1 MVHQRLPVLPMRLH
15 QPCRWLL
22 ITAEEP
28 SHQQLPLQV
37 LILPVPV
44 RKLIPTPI
52 LIAAWSLI
60 PGYILIPSVHPP
72 WQCLLMVHQLLP
84 VLPMRLHQPCRW
96 LLITAEEP
104 SHQQV
109 PLQVLI
115 LPVPCLLYTSP
126 SP

>member
-1 MVHQRLPVLPMRLH
+1 MVHPLLPVLPMPLH

-28 SHQQLPLQV
+28 SHQQVPLQV

-60 PGYILIPSVHPP
+60 PGYIPVSYTHLRAHETVLDLV
-72 WQCLLMVHQLLP
+72 CRLLLEKKKKDTKL
-84 VLPMRLHQPCRW
+84 
-96 LLITAEEP
+96 
-104 SHQQV
+104 
-109 PLQVLI
+109 
-115 LPVPCLLYTSP
+115 TSINA
-126 SP
+126 